1 MKKVAV
7 IALMVLVMS
16 LASSPGYS
24 QDTTITVQPAPI
36 PENASVVPVNTPKK
50 SVCLGEKV
58 DLSLSIQGKKVSG
71 YTEYHIKFPTYVYSW
86 DGTDWVPHA
95 VTGHSV
101 LVFPVDG
108 YRIEVLANS
117 RLKLSKKLTFIFE
130 LGVSTVLSQPK
141 EAMVDSDYVD
151 LSSLGSFSNW
161 VLGATQ
167 STVNYSNYDIS
178 ITAGYPI
185 FPGKV
190 LDVIPM
196 IGFQTSKNKF
206 DVMGLAGWYNVY
218 GYRYDLNPADYAGMN
233 VMDYEITYNRIVTG
247 TQVKTTNEKG
257 VYFSLQAMYFPWV
270 KASDYDDHLLRFKDA
285 STEAKGKGYSIEGKI
300 RIPIYTARNGSV
312 WAAGGGYGILR
323 ITATG
328 NQQQKF
334 YADDPATTEIETD
347 YKFDPIDNTLKLRQN
362 SFIAFVEYKLGGN
375 PRNRMKR
382 SEPQDSKYGQ
392 TQRNNF
398 QSTNSTAKTDSQNAP
413 EVIKPKINLQ
423 DTITKTKPTSPNIT
437 GSITQQ
443 NISQDTS
450 AIVQTAPAGQPLVT
464 KEKSVSKWEYS
475 VNFTG
480 RKVSGYTEYHI
491 VYPIVYYVY
500 PGEGHSVLAFPTDGY
515 HIEAAGLLNARF
527 TKKDVMAFELAFGKT
542 ITTPKEAM
550 VDSDYIY
557 ISHFA
562 PPTWV
567 YSATKSDVKYS
578 DYNLRFT
585 AGYPLWL
592 NKQLKMTPLFGF
604 QTSHKNYDVI
614 GLSGWWEYYY
624 MEKIPIEP
632 GDYAGIKVLKY
643 TVDYHQLITG
653 LIFET
658 TPNNGMS
665 LYLKAYYLPYVKAK
679 DFDDHI
685 LRNKNMSTNAT
696 GSGYQLE
703 GRIKIQ
709 AHKFVSGAVLNFGG
723 GYELMRIKA
732 TGSQIQKWYG
742 DDPAT
747 DGFDDTGSVSSP
759 IDNTLKLRQNSFNVF
774 LEYKP
779 Y

>member
-1 MKKVAV
+1 MPVAV
-7 IALMVLVMS
+7 LVFLIMTMVI
-16 LASSPGYS
+16 SSGYS
-24 QDTTITVQPAPI
+24 QDTTSIVQPAPI
-36 PENASVVPVNTPKK
+36 SENAPVAPVSTPKK

-101 LVFPVDG
+101 LAFPVDG
-108 YRIEVLANS
+108 YRIEALANS

-130 LGVSTVLSQPK
+130 LGVSTVLIQPK

-206 DVMGLAGWYNVY
+206 DVMDLAGWYNVY
-218 GYRYDLNPADYAGMN
+218 GYRYDLDPADYAGMN

-247 TQVKTTNEKG
+247 AQVKTTNEKG

-285 STEAKGKGYSIEGKI
+285 YTEAKGNGYSIEGKI
-300 RIPIYTARNGSV
+300 RIPIYMARNGSV
-312 WAAGGGYGILR
+312 WSAGGGYGILR

-398 QSTNSTAKTDSQNAP
+398 QNTNSIAKTDSQNAP
-413 EVIKPKINLQ
+413 EIIKPKINLQ
-423 DTITKTKPTSPNIT
+423 DTITKTEPTSPNIT
-437 GSITQQ
+437 EPIIQQ
-443 NISQDTS
+443 NISQDAS
-450 AIVQTAPAGQPLVT
+450 AIVQTAPAGQSLAT
-464 KEKSVSKWEYS
+464 KEKPASKWGYS

-480 RKVSGYTEYHI
+480 KKVSGYTEYHI
-491 VYPIVYYVY
+491 QYPIIYDVY
-500 PGEGHSVLAFPTDGY
+500 PGDGHSILAFPTDGY
-515 HIEAAGLLNARF
+515 KMEIAGFVNARI
-527 TKKDVMAFELAFGKT
+527 TKKDRMLFELAFGKT

-557 ISHFA
+557 ISYFA
-562 PPTWV
+562 PPIWV
-567 YSATKSDVKYS
+567 YSATKSNVKCANY
-578 DYNLRFT
+578 DLRFT
-585 AGYPLWL
+585 AGYPLWI
-592 NKQLKMTPLFGF
+592 NKQIKITPTVGF
-604 QTSHKNYDVI
+604 QTTHYDYDVI
-614 GLSGWWEYYY
+614 GISGWYEYYY
-624 MEKIPIEP
+624 GYKISVESE
-632 GDYAGIKVLKY
+632 DYEGVKVLKY
-643 TVDYHQLITG
+643 KADYNQLLAG

-658 TPNNGMS
+658 VPNNGLV
-665 LYLKAYYLPYVKAK
+665 LYLKGYYLPYVKAK

-685 LRNKNMSTNAT
+685 LRLKQSTTDAT
-696 GSGYQLE
+696 GSGYLVE
-703 GRIKIQ
+703 GKIKIQ
-709 AHKFVSGAVLNFGG
+709 AHIFSSGSKLNFGG
-723 GYELMRIKA
+723 GYSLLRIKA
-732 TGSQIQKWYG
+732 AGSQIQKYY
-742 DDPAT
+742 DDSP
-747 DGFDDTGSVSSP
+747 DFSYDETGMESEP
-759 IDNTLKLRQNSFNVF
+759 INNTLKLWQDNVLVF
-774 LEYKP
+774 IECQL
-779 Y
+779 